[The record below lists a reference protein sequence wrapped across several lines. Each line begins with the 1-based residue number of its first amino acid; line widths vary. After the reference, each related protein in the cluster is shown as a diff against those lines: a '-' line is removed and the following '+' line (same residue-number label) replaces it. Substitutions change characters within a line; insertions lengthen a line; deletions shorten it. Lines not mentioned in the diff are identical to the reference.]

1 MRNLY
6 ENQELEREEEAYLLQ
21 RLLTMTAKGQI
32 VWHCTYF
39 APVSFMLAKDE
50 GKQEPFLSQLFT
62 VHCHLNGVD
71 WELSISETIK
81 MLSGVGE
88 VRIMGEQE
96 NEQHRRMEALYIG
109 NAKTQTVLKEKE
121 QEQSGGPAVAQLAG
135 AILGQIEESDAAL
148 ESYTWAT
155 FDLIRNVPEQYLDNP
170 LYKLGER
177 LFENRQALAFH
188 QCVVDRTYRQMRLA
202 SL

>member
-6 ENQELEREEEAYLLQ
+6 ENLELEREEEAYLLQ

-32 VWHCTYF
+32 DWHCTYF

-81 MLSGVGE
+81 MSSGVSE
-88 VRIMGEQE
+88 VRIVGEQE
-96 NEQHRRMEALYIG
+96 KGQHRRMEALYIG

-121 QEQSGGPAVAQLAG
+121 HERSCCPVAAQLAG
-135 AILGQIEESDAAL
+135 AILEQIEESDAAL